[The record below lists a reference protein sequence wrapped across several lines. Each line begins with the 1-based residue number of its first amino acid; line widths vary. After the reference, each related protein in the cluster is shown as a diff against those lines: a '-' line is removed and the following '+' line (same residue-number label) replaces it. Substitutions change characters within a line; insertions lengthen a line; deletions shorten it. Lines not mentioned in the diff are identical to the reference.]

1 MTQKITLTAFQNN
14 KILALA
20 NQLNVLQKMQI
31 ELIELIADAHGHTID
46 PKGKW
51 NVNES
56 ILEVDVLP
64 QIELVK

>member
-1 MTQKITLTAFQNN
+1 MTQKITLTALQN
-14 KILALA
+14 KKLFFLLD
-20 NQLNVLQKMQI
+20 QLNAI
-31 ELIELIADAHGHTID
+31 ERERRELIQFIADAHGHTID

-56 ILEVDVLP
+56 VLEVDVLP